1 MCETDLLY
9 LLLIHN
15 ILFFRYFP
23 VVRQM
28 KITEIYLLITQ
39 TSEGEIKTQFM

>member
-9 LLLIHN
+9 LLLIRN
-15 ILFFRYFP
+15 ILFFHYFP
-23 VVRQM
+23 VLRQM
-28 KITEIYLLITQ
+28 KITEIDLLITQ